1 MKYLLSVTLLLVA
14 FSAIAQ
20 PTLSKDE
27 KKQLQKEI
35 ANLAK
40 DLEGFGKQK
49 KELAKIEESVK
60 AKNAQ
65 LLQKKADAQNMEKS
79 LAEKD
84 ESIAYYEEQL
94 RKIQKDRPEVNATS
108 QERKMRD
115 CMFSVQIG
123 AYKSKDLSQ
132 YLDNN
137 PNFIVEQGENGL
149 KKYML
154 GYFTSYW
161 EAKNFSKYLDKAGAI
176 SYVVGYYKKNRVPDL
191 KDMTQCTF

>member
-1 MKYLLSVTLLLVA
+1 MKYTLSLCALLLALPAVA
-14 FSAIAQ
+14 Q
-20 PTLSKDE
+20 TLSKEE

-35 ANLAK
+35 ANLSK

-49 KELAKIEESVK
+49 KEVAKIEDEMK
-60 AKNAQ
+60 ARNAQ
-65 LLQKKADAQNMEKS
+65 LLQKKADTQNLEKS

-108 QERKMRD
+108 QSRKVRD

-123 AYKSKDLSQ
+123 AYKNKDLSQ

-137 PNFIVEQGENGL
+137 PSFIVEQGENGM

-161 EAKNFSKYLDKAGAI
+161 EAKNFSKYLDKTGAV